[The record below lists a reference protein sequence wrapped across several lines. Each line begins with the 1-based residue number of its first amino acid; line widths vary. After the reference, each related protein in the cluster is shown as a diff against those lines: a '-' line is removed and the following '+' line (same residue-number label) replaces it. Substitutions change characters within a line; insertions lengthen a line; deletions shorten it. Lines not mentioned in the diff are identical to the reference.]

1 MIALVI
7 SLLLIVVLW
16 ILKKYT
22 KIMSEIQFRF
32 IMISSVLYII
42 LLGLL
47 MPMLTSSR
55 KIIEIVM
62 DNSLYI
68 PLIFYILWYVSSA
81 SVSKLFTGKNNYQ
94 GFFDNHNKYMSERN
108 VMP

>member
-22 KIMSEIQFRF
+22 TFMSDTQYRF
-32 IMISSVLYII
+32 IIISSVLYII
-42 LLGLL
+42 LLGFV
-47 MPMLTSSR
+47 MSMLISS
-55 KIIEIVM
+55 KGIMEIIM
-62 DNSLYI
+62 NNSLYI

-81 SVSKLFTGKNNYQ
+81 SISKLFTGKNNYQ
-94 GFFDNHNKYMSERN
+94 GFFDNSNKYMSERN

>member
-22 KIMSEIQFRF
+22 TFMSDTQFRF

-42 LLGLL
+42 LLGIV
-47 MPMLTSSR
+47 MSMLTSSK
-55 KIIEIVM
+55 KIMDILM

-68 PLIFYILWYVSSA
+68 PLIF
-81 SVSKLFTGKNNYQ
+81 
-94 GFFDNHNKYMSERN
+94 SES
-108 VMP
+108 

>member
-1 MIALVI
+1 
-7 SLLLIVVLW
+7 
-16 ILKKYT
+16 
-22 KIMSEIQFRF
+22 MSDTQFRF

-42 LLGLL
+42 LLGIV
-47 MPMLTSSR
+47 MSMLTSSK
-55 KIIEIVM
+55 KIMDILM

-81 SVSKLFTGKNNYQ
+81 SISKLYTGKNNYQ
-94 GFFDNHNKYMSERN
+94 GFFDNSNKYMSERQ

>member
-22 KIMSEIQFRF
+22 TFMSDTQFRF

-42 LLGLL
+42 LLGIV
-47 MPMLTSSR
+47 MSMLTSSK
-55 KIIEIVM
+55 KIMDILM

-68 PLIFYILWYVSSA
+68 PLIFYEQK
-81 SVSKLFTGKNNYQ
+81 SVKI
-94 GFFDNHNKYMSERN
+94 
-108 VMP
+108 

>member
-22 KIMSEIQFRF
+22 KIMSVTQFNF
-32 IMISSVLYII
+32 IIISSVLYII
-42 LLGLL
+42 LFGIV
-47 MPMLTSSR
+47 MSMLTSS
-55 KIIEIVM
+55 KGIMEIIM

-68 PLIFYILWYVSSA
+68 PLIFYIFWYVSSA
-81 SVSKLFTGKNNYQ
+81 SISHLFTGDHNYQ
-94 GFFDNHNKYMSERN
+94 GFFDSNNKYMSERN

>member
-22 KIMSEIQFRF
+22 TFMSDTQFRF

-42 LLGLL
+42 LLGIV
-47 MPMLTSSR
+47 MSMLTSSK
-55 KIIEIVM
+55 KIMDILM

-81 SVSKLFTGKNNYQ
+81 SISKLYTGKNNYQ
-94 GFFDNHNKYMSERN
+94 GFFDNSNKYMSERQ